1 MELDALREQIES
13 LDQKLSPIANRP
25 IPFGAD
31 FRAYR
36 VPNDEAANQLLAE
49 AVELYSRSD
58 ATQREKIREI
68 CRIHHA
74 FAWAATL
81 PFPADNAE
89 RFRMHLVHFSIIDQG
104 RDWRDA
110 LLWMRDLLRSP
121 FATRDVVSDVAAM
134 SGDWGRDQLLRTIS
148 S

>member
-1 MELDALREQIES
+1 MEFDTLRVQIES
-13 LDQKLSPIANRP
+13 LDEKLRPIANRP

-31 FRAYR
+31 FGAYR
-36 VPNDEAANQLLAE
+36 MPNDGAANQALAD
-49 AVELYSRSD
+49 AVELYARSD

-68 CRIHHA
+68 FRINHA

-81 PFPADNAE
+81 PFPADDAE
-89 RFRMHLVHFSIIDQG
+89 RFRKHLIHFSIIDQG

-110 LLWMRDLLRSP
+110 LLWMRDLLGSP
-121 FATRDVVSDVAAM
+121 FATREVVSEVAAM
-134 SGDWGRDQLLRTIS
+134 SGEWARDQMLRTIS